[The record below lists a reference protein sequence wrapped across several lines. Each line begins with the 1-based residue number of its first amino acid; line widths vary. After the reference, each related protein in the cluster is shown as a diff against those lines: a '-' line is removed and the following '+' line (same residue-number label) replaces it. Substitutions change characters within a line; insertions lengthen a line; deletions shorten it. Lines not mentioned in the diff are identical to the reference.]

1 MKGGVEDE
9 GNFKEGFCFKLSFV
23 LDGKKQF
30 VVCAD
35 ELNVKEE
42 WMEAIIQ
49 TKTIYDN
56 QQKNKPYYGG
66 LEVKEEGTV

>member
-30 VVCAD
+30 IVCAD

-56 QQKNKPYYGG
+56 
-66 LEVKEEGTV
+66 